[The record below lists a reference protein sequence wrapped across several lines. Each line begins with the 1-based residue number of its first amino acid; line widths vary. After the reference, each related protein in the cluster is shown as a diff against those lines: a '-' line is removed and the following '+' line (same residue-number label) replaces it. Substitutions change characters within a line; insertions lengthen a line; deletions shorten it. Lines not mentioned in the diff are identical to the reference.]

1 MTDLRETIIDWARQG
16 RLRPEDLR
24 RALLLEGALPSVADW
39 RHFLDRLLLWLG
51 TVGIAAG
58 VIFFLA
64 FNWERLGRFAK
75 LGLVE
80 ALIVAALFFVG
91 RLGLNKAAG
100 KAALLASA
108 LLVGALLA
116 LIGQTYQTGADTFE
130 LFAVWAIAILPWVV
144 IGRFPALW
152 MGWLA
157 LVNLAVTLYLQT
169 FPGLFGFL
177 FDSEQMLW
185 VLLGLN
191 TVALAVWE
199 GAAAAGVAWLRE
211 RWATRLLA
219 TAAGTLATVLA
230 VFAVIEEASG
240 WALLAWIV
248 WLALAY
254 AVYRHR
260 LRNLFV
266 LAGGV
271 LSLIVVLTAFLGKH
285 LIDIDDAGGFLLTG
299 LVVIGLSAAGGW
311 WLRRIAV
318 EEAV

>member
-16 RLRPEDLR
+16 CLRPENLR
-24 RALLLEGALPSVADW
+24 RALMLEGVLPSAADW
-39 RHFLDRLLLWLG
+39 RQFLDRLLLWLG
-51 TVGIAAG
+51 TMGVASG

-64 FNWERLGRFAK
+64 YNWERLGRFAK
-75 LGLVE
+75 IGLVE
-80 ALIVAALFFVG
+80 VLIVAALAFVA
-91 RLGLNKAAG
+91 RLGLNRVAG

-144 IGRFPALW
+144 VGRFPALW
-152 MGWLA
+152 LGWLG
-157 LVNLAVTLYLQT
+157 LVNLALTLYFQT
-169 FPGLFGFL
+169 FPGLFGVL
-177 FDSEQMLW
+177 FNPERLLW
-185 VLLGLN
+185 VLLGVN

-199 GAAAAGVAWLRE
+199 GTAAAGVAWLRE
-211 RWATRLLA
+211 RWAARLLA

-230 VFAVIEEASG
+230 MYALFDEGSDWG
-240 WALLAWIV
+240 LLAWLV

-254 AVYRHR
+254 AVYRLF
-260 LRNLFV
+260 LRDLYV

-271 LSLIVVLTAFLGKH
+271 LSLIVVLTTFLGKH
-285 LIDIDDAGGFLLTG
+285 WIDNAGGILLLG
-299 LVVIGLSAAGGW
+299 LLVIALSAAGGW

-318 EEAV
+318 EEAA

>member
-1 MTDLRETIIDWARQG
+1 MTDLRESIVDWARQG

-39 RHFLDRLLLWLG
+39 RRFLDRLLLWLG

-64 FNWERLGRFAK
+64 YNWERLGRFAK

-80 ALIVAALFFVG
+80 VLIVAALFFVG
-91 RLGLNKAAG
+91 RLGLDQAAG

-108 LLVGALLA
+108 MLVGALLA

-130 LFAVWAIAILPWVV
+130 LFTVWAVAILPWVV

-157 LVNLAVTLYLQT
+157 LVNLAVTLYFQT
-169 FPGLFGFL
+169 FPGLFGLL
-177 FDSEQMLW
+177 FDPEELLW
-185 VLLGLN
+185 VLLGVN

-211 RWATRLLA
+211 RWAARLLA

-240 WALLAWIV
+240 WALLAWII

-260 LRNLFV
+260 LRDLFV

-271 LSLIVVLTAFLGKH
+271 LSLIVVLTTFLGKH
-285 LIDIDDAGGFLLTG
+285 LIDFDEAGGFLLTG